1 MEKGGDGANNQ
12 KVKEEGGGKEV
23 STRGRFKI

>member
-12 KVKEEGGGKEV
+12 KVKEGERKEV
-23 STRGRFKI
+23 SRRGRFLI